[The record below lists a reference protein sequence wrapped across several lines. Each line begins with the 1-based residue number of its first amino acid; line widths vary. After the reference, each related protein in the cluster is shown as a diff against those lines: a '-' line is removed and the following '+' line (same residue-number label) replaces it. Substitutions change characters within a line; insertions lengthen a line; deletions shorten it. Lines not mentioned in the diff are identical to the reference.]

1 MPGKPELSRRGNSH
15 LRLRGGVVGAIG
27 YLMMIRKSNI
37 RFSAFTLSAMLLI
50 APLLGACGGGSPTRL
65 PAATPTAGFTLD
77 TVASG
82 LQVPWALDFAP
93 DGRIFVTERPGT
105 IRVIEDGELLPEPWA
120 VLEVAQRSE
129 MGLMGIAIAPDF
141 AESRHVYVVGS
152 FEVAGG
158 GIENRVLRFTERGQR
173 GEDPQLVLGGLPA
186 ARYHAGAALGF
197 GPDGMLYLTVGDATR
212 PGDSQDLESL
222 AGKILRLRPD
232 GGVPA
237 DNPIP
242 GSLVYALGIRNSQ
255 GIDWHPETG
264 DLFASDHGPSGLPR
278 ERFRRHRDEL
288 NLIRP
293 GGNYGWPEASGM
305 QEGDSFILPL
315 VEWTPAIAPGG
326 IAFYTGSDFPWRQSV
341 FVAALRGEQL
351 LRVELERARGAT
363 GGWRAVGSES
373 LMEGELGRIRAVKMG
388 SDGFLYLT
396 TSNRDGRGDAAP
408 RDDLL
413 LRIVPAPEGAGP

>member
-1 MPGKPELSRRGNSH
+1 
-15 LRLRGGVVGAIG
+15 
-27 YLMMIRKSNI
+27 MMIRPYNVRPAGVTRLAI
-37 RFSAFTLSAMLLI
+37 LLL
-50 APLLGACGGGSPTRL
+50 APLFGGCGGGTPTRL
-65 PAATPTAGFTLD
+65 PAATPTPAVALD

-82 LQVPWALDFAP
+82 LEVPWAIDFAP
-93 DGRIFVTERPGT
+93 DGRIFITERPGR
-105 IRVIEDGELLPEPWA
+105 IRVIEDGELLAEPWA

-141 AESRHVYVVGS
+141 AESGHVYVVGS
-152 FEVAGG
+152 FELAGG
-158 GIENRVLRFTERGQR
+158 RTENRVLRFTERSQR

-186 ARYHAGAALGF
+186 ARYHAGAALAF

-237 DNPIP
+237 DNPIR
-242 GSLVYALGIRNSQ
+242 GSLIYALGVRNSQ

-264 DLFASDHGPSGLPR
+264 QLFASDHGPSGLPR

-288 NLIRP
+288 NVIQP
-293 GGNYGWPEASGM
+293 GGNYGWPAAAGM
-305 QEGDSFILPL
+305 QGGDRFILPL

-341 FVAALRGEQL
+341 FVAALRGEHL
-351 LRVELERARGAT
+351 LRVELERTRDVP
-363 GGWRAVGSES
+363 GGWRAVRTET

-396 TSNRDGRGDAAP
+396 TSNRDGRGSALP
-408 RDDLL
+408 GDDLL
-413 LRIVPAPEGAGP
+413 LRIVPDPEAAGP